1 MATNLEQIKFQY
13 FSANIYNSV
22 PLGFVDLK
30 TFIRANKEPRENIK
44 TVFKQIEEA
53 ERVGDMK
60 LKAKLKQEN
69 LVYFTPCCVF
79 DGNRDYSKILNFT
92 SLCILDFDHIDNA
105 EEFKQF
111 IFNSCSFIVACWLSP
126 SRKGIKCL
134 VKFPDDIRTIET
146 FKSYFF
152 GLSYYMSKYQGFDTS
167 SANCSLP
174 LFLSWDE
181 NLLYRD
187 NPTTWTQKGKKINEF
202 DYKSE
207 VEVTF
212 EGKRTEY
219 EKNIVKKKIRTM
231 IEGIEDNGHPVIR
244 SSSIL
249 CGGYCAFGYLTEQE
263 AKELIYQLIDEN
275 SYTCQKANTYKKTV
289 DKFLIDGMKRPLEL
303 DM

>member
-1 MATNLEQIKFQY
+1 MLDSVKFQY
-13 FSANIYNSV
+13 FSANIYNPV

-79 DGNRDYSKILNFT
+79 DGSRSYENIVSFCGMIVLDY
-92 SLCILDFDHIDNA
+92 DHIDNV

-111 IFNSCSFIVACWLSP
+111 LFNSCSFIIACWKSP
-126 SRKGIKCL
+126 SGRGVKCL
-134 VKFPDDIRTIET
+134 VKIPIVQTVDE
-146 FKSYFF
+146 FKEYFF
-152 GLSYYMSKYQGFDTS
+152 GLAYHLCKYRGWDGVGQ
-167 SANCSLP
+167 NPSLP
-174 LFLSWDE
+174 TFIGWDE
-181 NLLYRD
+181 KLLYRD

-207 VEVTF
+207 VEISF
-212 EGKRTEY
+212 EGERSEY
-219 EKNIVKKKIRTM
+219 EKNTVKKKIRSM
-231 IEGIEDNGHPVIR
+231 IESIEDNGHKVVV
-244 SSSIL
+244 SSSL
-249 CGGYCAFGYLTEQE
+249 LLGGFVASSYLDLEE
-263 AKELIYQLIDEN
+263 AESFIHKIIENAPYTSQKYKTYQ
-275 SYTCQKANTYKKTV
+275 KTSST
-289 DKFLIDGMKRPLEL
+289 FLREGMKRPLEL